1 MLQQRFFD
9 NFIFFACGFLIKFYS
24 FLYNFQFIFYFSLAF
39 FYYKKILHLFHF
51 FIVSHPHALDFCFC
65 SLLFSGKSRPWQAPF
80 RDSLGATSENV
91 TAQNDLKG
99 FRVQIPGPRT

>member
-9 NFIFFACGFLIKFYS
+9 NFIFFACGFLIKFFS

-51 FIVSHPHALDFCFC
+51 FIVSHPHALDFCFF
-65 SLLFSGKSRPWQAPF
+65 LVFSCLAENPGHGQAP
-80 RDSLGATSENV
+80 SV
-91 TAQNDLKG
+91 TVW
-99 FRVQIPGPRT
+99 VQSAKT